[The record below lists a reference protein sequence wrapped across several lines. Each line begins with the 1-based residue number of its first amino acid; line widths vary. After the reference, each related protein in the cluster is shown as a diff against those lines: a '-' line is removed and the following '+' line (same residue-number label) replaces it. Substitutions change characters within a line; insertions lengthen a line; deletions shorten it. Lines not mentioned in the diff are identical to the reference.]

1 MNLKKISTDSLQKQY
16 DSHYE
21 WRNQEAEA
29 LREKGLSESDIS
41 SDPLIVNLNSVLYR
55 IDRELRR
62 REKIEEILYRKVYLP
77 IYNLIHRM

>member
-21 WRNQEAEA
+21 WCNQEAEA
-29 LREKGLSESDIS
+29 L
-41 SDPLIVNLNSVLYR
+41 
-55 IDRELRR
+55 
-62 REKIEEILYRKVYLP
+62 REKIEEILYRKFYLP

>member
-29 LREKGLSESDIS
+29 LREKGWSESDIS

>member
-1 MNLKKISTDSLQKQY
+1 MNLKKISTDSLQKQH

-41 SDPLIVNLNSVLYR
+41 SDPLIVNLSTTLDC

-62 REKIEEILYRKVYLP
+62 REKIEEILYLKVYLP
-77 IYNLIHRM
+77 IYNLLHRM

>member
-16 DSHYE
+16 DSYYE

-29 LREKGLSESDIS
+29 LGYKGWSEICIS
-41 SDPLIVNLNSVLYR
+41 SDPLIVNLSTTLDC

-62 REKIEEILYRKVYLP
+62 REKIEENLYRKVYLP

>member
-16 DSHYE
+16 DSYYE

-29 LREKGLSESDIS
+29 LREKGWSEICIS
-41 SDPLIVNLNSVLYR
+41 SVPLIVNLDSVLNC

-62 REKIEEILYRKVYLP
+62 REKIEEILYLKVYLP
-77 IYNLIHRM
+77 IYNLTHRM

>member
-16 DSHYE
+16 DSYYE

-29 LREKGLSESDIS
+29 LREKGWSEICIRDF
-41 SDPLIVNLNSVLYR
+41 PRIVNLNRVLNC

-62 REKIEEILYRKVYLP
+62 REKNEEILYRKVYLP

>member
-16 DSHYE
+16 DSHFE
-21 WRNQEAEA
+21 WCNQEAEA

-41 SDPLIVNLNSVLYR
+41 SDPLIVNLSTTLNC

>member
-21 WRNQEAEA
+21 WCNQEAEA

-41 SDPLIVNLNSVLYR
+41 SDPLIVNLSTTLNC
-55 IDRELRR
+55 IDRKLRR
-62 REKIEEILYRKVYLP
+62 REKIEDILLRKVYLP

>member
-21 WRNQEAEA
+21 WCNQEAEA
-29 LREKGLSESDIS
+29 LREKGWSESDIS
-41 SDPLIVNLNSVLYR
+41 SDPLIVNLSTTLNC

-62 REKIEEILYRKVYLP
+62 REKIEEILYRKFYLP

>member
-1 MNLKKISTDSLQKQY
+1 MNLKKISTDFLVKQH
-16 DSHYE
+16 DSQHE
-21 WRNQEAEA
+21 WRNQATEA

-41 SDPLIVNLNSVLYR
+41 SDPLIVNLNINLNC

-62 REKIEEILYRKVYLP
+62 REKIEEILYGKVYRP